1 MSRIATLT
9 ITAMAVVTLT
19 TAAQTANTQNPP
31 PPAQSANTG
40 EQKGYMASGRD
51 ADFVK
56 EVAQASQVEVEASK
70 LAMTKAENAEVKAF
84 AGKLVKEHTAAS
96 QELNGLV
103 KSRHAE
109 WKDDDALFTERKQK
123 RESLQKLTGKEFDKE
138 YLEDMISDHE
148 STIVLFA
155 KYSLNASD
163 TALKSFADKTQPELR
178 EHLKLAKD
186 LKAKLFK

>member
-1 MSRIATLT
+1 MSRIATLML
-9 ITAMAVVTLT
+9 TAIAVVMLT
-19 TAAQTANTQNPP
+19 TGVQA
-31 PPAQSANTG
+31 
-40 EQKGYMASGRD
+40 QKGYLASGRD
-51 ADFVK
+51 EDFVK
-56 EVAQASQVEVEASK
+56 EVAQATQVEVEASR
-70 LAMTKAENAEVKAF
+70 LAMTKAQNAEVKAF
-84 AGKLVKEHTAAS
+84 AEKLIKEHTAAS

-109 WKDDDALFTERKQK
+109 WKDDDTLFTERKQK
-123 RESLQKLTGKEFDKE
+123 HESLQKLSGKEFDKE

-148 STIVLFA
+148 STLVLFA

-163 TALKSFADKTQPELR
+163 TELKSFADKTQPELR

>member
-9 ITAMAVVTLT
+9 ITAMTVVTLT
-19 TAAQTANTQNPP
+19 IGVHA
-31 PPAQSANTG
+31 
-40 EQKGYMASGRD
+40 QKGYMASGRD

-56 EVAQASQVEVEASK
+56 EVAQASQVEVDASK
-70 LAMTKAENAEVKAF
+70 LAMTKAQNAEVKAF
-84 AGKLVKEHTAAS
+84 AEKLVKEHTAAS

-109 WKDDDALFTERKQK
+109 WKDDDPLYTERKQK
-123 RESLQKLTGKEFDKE
+123 HESLQKLTGKDFDKE

-163 TALKSFADKTQPELR
+163 TELKAFADKMQPELR
-178 EHLKLAKD
+178 EHLKLAKE
-186 LKAKLFK
+186 LRAKLFN